1 MPELRFKILNHEL
14 VKTKSVN
21 NTFLDFSR
29 FFVFKSNLSPPLES
43 VTLLVTV
50 KEYNLSVYLM
60 GILLNV
66 RSSQPSFY
74 HILRTTCHFSFHQQ

>member
-1 MPELRFKILNHEL
+1 MPELHFKILNHEL

-21 NTFLDFSR
+21 NTFLDFGR

-74 HILRTTCHFSFHQQ
+74 HILRTTCDFSFHQQ